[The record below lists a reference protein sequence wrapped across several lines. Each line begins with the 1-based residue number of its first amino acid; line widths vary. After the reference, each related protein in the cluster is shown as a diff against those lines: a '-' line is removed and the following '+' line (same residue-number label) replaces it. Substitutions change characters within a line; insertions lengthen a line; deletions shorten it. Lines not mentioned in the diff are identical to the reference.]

1 MLKQSLGATLN
12 SDKSATLKV
21 WSPSASE
28 VSVIIFDKKNRE
40 KIISTNINMF
50 SNDSGIWEITLNRL
64 NTSIDNLDGY
74 YYQYLVKMDGVTTTA
89 LDPYAKSMAA
99 FSPRQNDKVGKAAI
113 VDVDSEKA
121 GIKPVSIGNKSLVSP
136 MEMISY
142 EVHVRDFTIGTD
154 IEDRGTFK
162 GFSNFIKGIDHIK
175 ELGITHVQL
184 LPIHSFYTVDENN
197 KEFSSEGSG
206 DKTNYNWGYDP
217 HNYFTPEGWFSTDPE
232 DPYSRIREFRELI
245 NKLHDNGL
253 GVIMDV
259 VYNHTYQ
266 NSILQNVANKEYY
279 RDFGGTTPVGDSA
292 VASEKPMVRK
302 LIIDSLKYFVD
313 EFGID
318 GFRFDL
324 MGFIDSKTMKCARE
338 ALGQNVILYGEAWN
352 YTDLDPNMAPVKGIT
367 NIEHHDVSDLAY
379 FNDTSRDAYTGRM
392 DNPGFVQGN
401 YYENGR
407 CKAGI
412 IGGLIDFDNGGIY
425 ADIDQDSYNRFAK
438 NPDETLQYLTIHDG
452 FTLWDKINVSHKGNK
467 KDKVGVVKQAIA
479 MLFTSQGKIAVHAG
493 SEIARTKPVSVNDP
507 EPSRVNH
514 STEYIHDE
522 GYGLFFHENSYKSPD
537 YTNMI
542 RWERKDDPDFYEL
555 FEYYKGL
562 IKLRRSVPAFRYHK
576 AESIR
581 KGLQF
586 FGDTYS
592 REVPN
597 NFISYS
603 LDNTL
608 ENSGSKTDWKELII
622 IHNAGKDVLH
632 ITCDKI
638 ENDDEWNIIVDGET
652 AGLTTLS
659 KTRVV
664 ISNGIV
670 SVPAHTSVVLAK

>member
-28 VSVIIFDKKNRE
+28 VSVILFDKKNCE
-40 KIISTNINMF
+40 KIISHNIKM
-50 SNDSGIWEITLNRL
+50 SVSDSGIWEVTLNRL
-64 NTSIDNLDGY
+64 NTTIDNLDGY
-74 YYQYLVKMDGVTTTA
+74 YYQYRINMDGVTTTA

-99 FSPRQNDKVGKAAI
+99 FSPHQDDKVGKAAI
-113 VDVDSEKA
+113 VDIVSDKA
-121 GIKPVSIGNKSLVSP
+121 GIKPVSVGLKSLVSP
-136 MEMISY
+136 MEMICY

-154 IEDRGTFK
+154 IEDKGTFK

-197 KEFSSEGSG
+197 KEYSGEMSG
-206 DKTNYNWGYDP
+206 DKPNYNWGYDP
-217 HNYFTPEGWFSTDPE
+217 HNYFTPEGWFSTNPE
-232 DPYSRIREFRELI
+232 DPYCRIREFRELI
-245 NKLHDNGL
+245 NKLHENGL

-259 VYNHTYQ
+259 VYNHTYH
-266 NSILQNVANKEYY
+266 NSILHNVAEKEYY
-279 RDFGGTTPVGDSA
+279 RDNGGTTPVSDSA

-324 MGFIDSKTMKCARE
+324 MGFIDSETMKSARE
-338 ALGQNVILYGEAWN
+338 SLGENIILYGEAWN
-352 YTDLDPNMAPVKGIT
+352 YTDLDPTKAPVKGIT
-367 NIEHHDVSDLAY
+367 NIEHHDISDLAY
-379 FNDTSRDAYTGRM
+379 FNDTSRDAYAGRM

-412 IGGLIDFDNGGIY
+412 IGGIIDFDNGGIY
-425 ADIDQDSYNRFAK
+425 VDIDKDSYNRFAI
-438 NPDETLQYLTIHDG
+438 NPEETLQYLSIHDG
-452 FTLWDKINVSHKGNK
+452 FTLWDKINVSHKGDK
-467 KDKVGVVKQAIA
+467 KDKIGVVKQAIA

-493 SEIARTKPVSVNDP
+493 SEIGRSKPVSVNDP
-507 EPSRVNH
+507 EPHRVNTN
-514 STEYIHDE
+514 TENIHDE
-522 GYGLFFHENSYKSPD
+522 GYGLLFHENSYRSPD

-542 RWERKDDPDFYEL
+542 RWERKDDPEFYRL

-562 IKLRRSVPAFRYHK
+562 ITLRRAVPAFRYHN
-576 AESIR
+576 ADSIR

-586 FGDTYS
+586 FGDIYS
-592 REVPN
+592 VEDPN
-597 NFISYS
+597 SFISFS

-608 ENSGSKTDWKELII
+608 ESSGSKTDWKDLII
-622 IHNAGKDVLH
+622 IHNAGKSVLNL
-632 ITCDKI
+632 TCDKI
-638 ENDDEWNIIVDGET
+638 ENDDDWNIIVDGEN
-652 AGLTTLS
+652 AGIITLLES
-659 KTRVV
+659 KVV

-670 SVPAHTSVVLAK
+670 SVPAHTSAVIAK